1 MRSGGRATLVVTCII
16 IDSIALENGVF
27 SVAGFKL
34 LSFFSPFQA
43 KSGVTG
49 DDGGNISWLLVTR
62 Y

>member
-1 MRSGGRATLVVTCII
+1 MVTCII